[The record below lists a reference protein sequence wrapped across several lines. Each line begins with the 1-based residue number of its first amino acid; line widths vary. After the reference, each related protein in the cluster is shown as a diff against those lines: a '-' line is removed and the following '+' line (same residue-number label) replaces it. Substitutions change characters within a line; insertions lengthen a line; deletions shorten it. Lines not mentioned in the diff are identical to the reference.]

1 MFKLIFTFLLRCEI
15 RNAHQPLRADVRY
28 FHIMMALPFL
38 MCLYPITSE
47 AQVQERVDSSII
59 AYILSQEKEIEA
71 NQWPLAAKGD
81 SCMKAYDYFHAMEYY
96 GKMDELFI
104 SHHPSLLRSK
114 AEIYRHL
121 GQNHSW
127 FDTMRRIEKDSVTYK
142 DLRSLF
148 FASRN
153 IESEDYVSLYGDSI
167 LRINP
172 YDSEIVTSMATYFND
187 TEHPD
192 KALELCGDYMQ
203 RDSTNLGVMRQY
215 GYATYLLG
223 NYEDAIKT
231 YKKLEVNG
239 FENYESALIIGYS
252 LLKLDSA
259 WNARPYLR
267 KAVEKR
273 KGKEYSSYLYL
284 GNANIACGEYKEGIS
299 NLEKVIETITPEN
312 DFYYSLY
319 NSIGE
324 AYYSQQ
330 EYKDAAKAFVECT
343 KYKSDNPLVYYN
355 IAQMCKGMKDDKRE
369 IKYSKQFLDIS
380 HHLADT
386 PENKELIKNVEE
398 RVEYLSKHATK

>member
-1 MFKLIFTFLLRCEI
+1 MRIFCIIFSIITLLSPITLKAE
-15 RNAHQPLRADVRY
+15 NKDFEAHQRA
-28 FHIMMALPFL
+28 
-38 MCLYPITSE
+38 
-47 AQVQERVDSSII
+47 
-59 AYILSQEKEIEA
+59 
-71 NQWPLAAKGD
+71 LAAKGD
-81 SCMKAYDYFHAMEYY
+81 SCVQAYDYFHALQYY
-96 GKMDELFI
+96 KQLDTTFVNNNIPVVRNM
-104 SHHPSLLRSK
+104 
-114 AEIYRHL
+114 AEIYHRTGDKNAWYKTL
-121 GQNHSW
+121 VS
-127 FDTMRRIEKDSVTYK
+127 FYTSKPDSMTYN
-142 DLRSLF
+142 DLRLMF
-148 FASRN
+148 FAN
-153 IESEDYVSLYGDSI
+153 KNLGKEDQMVILADTI
-167 LRINP
+167 LRTNP
-172 YDSEIVTSMATYFND
+172 YDSEIVVSMASYFND

-192 KALELCGDYMQ
+192 KALAICGDYMQ

-239 FENYESALIIGYS
+239 FDNYESALIIGFS

-284 GNANIACGEYKEGIS
+284 GNANIACGEYREGIS
-299 NLEKVIETITPEN
+299 NLEKVIEIITPEN

-330 EYKDAAKAFVECT
+330 KYKDAAKAFVECT
-343 KYKSDNPLVYYN
+343 KYKSNNPLVYYN

-398 RVEYLSKHATK
+398 RVEYLSKNAKK

>member
-1 MFKLIFTFLLRCEI
+1 MLKLIFTSLLRCEI
-15 RNAHQPLRADVRY
+15 RNAHQPLRADIRY
-28 FHIMMALPFL
+28 FHIVMALPFL
-38 MCLYPITSE
+38 MCLYPITNKAQDKDFE
-47 AQVQERVDSSII
+47 AQQR
-59 AYILSQEKEIEA
+59 L
-71 NQWPLAAKGD
+71 LATKGD
-81 SCMKAYDYFHAMEYY
+81 SCVQAYDYFHAMQFYNNLTE
-96 GKMDELFI
+96 EFI
-104 SHHPSLLRSK
+104 N
-114 AEIYRHL
+114 
-121 GQNHSW
+121 QNA
-127 FDTMRRIEKDSVTYK
+127 SVTRNIAELYRRTGNNEAWLNRLLYLHPDSMTYN
-142 DLRSLF
+142 DLRLMF
-148 FASRN
+148 FAN
-153 IESEDYVSLYGDSI
+153 KNLGKEDQMVILADTI
-167 LRINP
+167 LRANP

-239 FENYESALIIGYS
+239 FDNYESALIIGYS

-273 KGKEYSSYLYL
+273 KGKEYSSYLHL
-284 GNANIACGEYKEGIS
+284 GNANIACGEYREGIE
-299 NLEKVIETITPEN
+299 NLEKVIEIITPDNEL
-312 DFYYSLY
+312 YYSIY

-324 AYYSQQ
+324 AFYKQQ
-330 EYKDAAKAFVECT
+330 QYEKAAKAFLECT

-355 IAQMCKGMKDDKRE
+355 IAQMCKGMKDEKRE
-369 IKYSKQFLDIS
+369 IKYSKKFLDIS
-380 HHLADT
+380 HHLEDT
-386 PENKELIKNVEE
+386 PQNKELIQSVEE

>member
-1 MFKLIFTFLLRCEI
+1 MIKLIFTFLLRCEI

-38 MCLYPITSE
+38 MCLYPITIKAEDNNSI
-47 AQVQERVDSSII
+47 AQQRI
-59 AYILSQEKEIEA
+59 
-71 NQWPLAAKGD
+71 WAAKGD
-81 SCMKAYDYFHAMEYY
+81 SCVQAYDFFHAMQFYNNLTE
-96 GKMDELFI
+96 EFI
-104 SHHPSLLRSK
+104 N
-114 AEIYRHL
+114 
-121 GQNHSW
+121 QNA
-127 FDTMRRIEKDSVTYK
+127 SVTRNIAELYRRTGNNEAWLNRLLYLHPDSITYN
-142 DLRSLF
+142 DLRLMF
-148 FASRN
+148 FAN
-153 IESEDYVSLYGDSI
+153 KNLGKEDQMVILADTI
-167 LRINP
+167 LRANP

-192 KALELCGDYMQ
+192 KALAICGDYMQ

-239 FENYESALIIGYS
+239 FENYESALIIGFS

-259 WNARPYLR
+259 WNARTYLR

-273 KGKEYSSYLYL
+273 KGKEYSSYLHL
-284 GNANIACGEYKEGIS
+284 GNANIACGEYREGIE
-299 NLEKVIETITPEN
+299 NLEKVIEIITPEN

-324 AYYSQQ
+324 AFYKQQ
-330 EYKDAAKAFVECT
+330 QYEKAAKAFLECT

-355 IAQMCKGMKDDKRE
+355 IAQMCKGMKDEKRE
-369 IKYSKQFLDIS
+369 IKYSKKFLDIS
-380 HHLADT
+380 HHLEDT
-386 PENKELIKNVEE
+386 PQNKELIQSVEE

>member
-1 MFKLIFTFLLRCEI
+1 MLKLIFTFLLRCEI

-28 FHIMMALPFL
+28 FHIVMALPFL

-59 AYILSQEKEIEA
+59 AHILSQEKEIEA

-81 SCMKAYDYFHAMEYY
+81 SCMKAFDYFHAMEYY

-121 GQNHSW
+121 GQYYSW

-172 YDSEIVTSMATYFND
+172 YDSEIVVSMASFFND

-192 KALELCGDYMQ
+192 KAMELCYDYMQ
-203 RDSTNLGVMRQY
+203 RDSTNLAVMRQY
-215 GYATYLLG
+215 GYGAHLLG
-223 NYEDAIKT
+223 KAKEALET
-231 YKKLEVNG
+231 YKKLETKG
-239 FENYESALIIGYS
+239 FDNYESALIIGVS
-252 LLKLDSA
+252 LIRLDST
-259 WNARPYLR
+259 WESRPYLK
-267 KAVEKR
+267 KAVERR
-273 KGKEYSSYLYL
+273 KPTEYASLLHL
-284 GNANIACGEYKEGIS
+284 GNVQIACGEYKEGID
-299 NLEKVIETITPEN
+299 NLRKVVDVVLPDN
-312 DFYYSLY
+312 DFMYSIY
-319 NSIGE
+319 HDIGE
-324 AYYSQQ
+324 AYYKKQD
-330 EYKDAAKAFVECT
+330 YKNAVEAFLECT
-343 KYKSDNPLVYYN
+343 DYKTDKPLLYYN
-355 IAQMCKGMKDDKRE
+355 IAQMYGALKENKKE
-369 IKYSKQFLDIS
+369 AQFYKKFLDIS
-380 HHLADT
+380 HHLQDT
-386 PENKELIKNVEE
+386 EENKELIKHVEE
-398 RVEYLSKHATK
+398 RLERLRKELRK

>member
-1 MFKLIFTFLLRCEI
+1 MIKLIFTFLLRCEI

-38 MCLYPITSE
+38 MCLYPITIKAEDNNSI
-47 AQVQERVDSSII
+47 AQQRI
-59 AYILSQEKEIEA
+59 
-71 NQWPLAAKGD
+71 WAAKGD
-81 SCMKAYDYFHAMEYY
+81 SCVQAYDFFHAMQFYNNLTE
-96 GKMDELFI
+96 EFI
-104 SHHPSLLRSK
+104 N
-114 AEIYRHL
+114 
-121 GQNHSW
+121 QNA
-127 FDTMRRIEKDSVTYK
+127 SVTRNIAELYRRTGNNEAWLNRLLYLHPDSITYN
-142 DLRSLF
+142 DLRLMF
-148 FASRN
+148 FAN
-153 IESEDYVSLYGDSI
+153 KNLGKEDQMVILADTI
-167 LRINP
+167 LRANP

-192 KALELCGDYMQ
+192 KALAICGDYMQ

-239 FENYESALIIGYS
+239 FENYESALIIGFS

-259 WNARPYLR
+259 WNARTYLR

-273 KGKEYSSYLYL
+273 KGKEYSSYLHL
-284 GNANIACGEYKEGIS
+284 GNANIACGEYREGIE
-299 NLEKVIETITPEN
+299 NLEKVIEIITPDNEL
-312 DFYYSLY
+312 YYSIY

-324 AYYSQQ
+324 AFYKQQ
-330 EYKDAAKAFVECT
+330 QYEKAAKAFLECT

-355 IAQMCKGMKDDKRE
+355 IAQMCKGMKDEKRE
-369 IKYSKQFLDIS
+369 IKYSKKFLDIS
-380 HHLADT
+380 HHLEDT
-386 PENKELIKNVEE
+386 PQNKELIKSVEE

>member
-1 MFKLIFTFLLRCEI
+1 MIKLIFTFLLRCEI

-38 MCLYPITSE
+38 MCLYPITIKAEDNNSI
-47 AQVQERVDSSII
+47 AQQRI
-59 AYILSQEKEIEA
+59 
-71 NQWPLAAKGD
+71 WAAKGD
-81 SCMKAYDYFHAMEYY
+81 CCVQAYDYFHAMQFYNNLTE
-96 GKMDELFI
+96 EFI
-104 SHHPSLLRSK
+104 N
-114 AEIYRHL
+114 
-121 GQNHSW
+121 QNA
-127 FDTMRRIEKDSVTYK
+127 SVTRNIAELYRRTGNNEAWLNRLLYLHPDSITYN
-142 DLRSLF
+142 DLRLMF
-148 FASRN
+148 FAN
-153 IESEDYVSLYGDSI
+153 KNLGKEDQMVILADTI
-167 LRINP
+167 LRANP

-192 KALELCGDYMQ
+192 KALAICGDYMQ

-239 FENYESALIIGYS
+239 FENYESALIIGFS

-273 KGKEYSSYLYL
+273 KGKEYSSYLHL
-284 GNANIACGEYKEGIS
+284 GNANIACGEYREGIE
-299 NLEKVIETITPEN
+299 NLEKVIEIITPDNEL
-312 DFYYSLY
+312 YYSIY

-324 AYYSQQ
+324 AFYKQQ
-330 EYKDAAKAFVECT
+330 QYEKAAKAFLECT

-355 IAQMCKGMKDDKRE
+355 IAQMCKGIKDEKRE
-369 IKYSKQFLDIS
+369 IKYSKKFLDIS
-380 HHLADT
+380 HHLEDT
-386 PENKELIKNVEE
+386 PQNKELIQSVEE
-398 RVEYLSKHATK
+398 RVEYLSKHVTK

>member
-1 MFKLIFTFLLRCEI
+1 MIKLIFTFLLRCEI

-38 MCLYPITSE
+38 MCLYPITIKAEDNNSI
-47 AQVQERVDSSII
+47 AQQRI
-59 AYILSQEKEIEA
+59 
-71 NQWPLAAKGD
+71 WAAKGD
-81 SCMKAYDYFHAMEYY
+81 SCVQAYDFFHAMQFYNNLTE
-96 GKMDELFI
+96 EFI
-104 SHHPSLLRSK
+104 N
-114 AEIYRHL
+114 
-121 GQNHSW
+121 QNA
-127 FDTMRRIEKDSVTYK
+127 SVTRNIAELYRRTGNNEAWLNRLLYLHPDSITYN
-142 DLRSLF
+142 DLRLMF
-148 FASRN
+148 FAN
-153 IESEDYVSLYGDSI
+153 KNLGKEDQMVILADTI
-167 LRINP
+167 LRANP

-192 KALELCGDYMQ
+192 KALAICGDYMQ

-239 FENYESALIIGYS
+239 FENYESALIIGFS

-259 WNARPYLR
+259 WNARTYLR

-273 KGKEYSSYLYL
+273 KGKEYSSYLHL
-284 GNANIACGEYKEGIS
+284 GNANIACGEYREGIE
-299 NLEKVIETITPEN
+299 NLEKVIEIITPDNEL
-312 DFYYSLY
+312 YYSIY

-324 AYYSQQ
+324 AYYKQKIY
-330 EYKDAAKAFVECT
+330 EKAAKAFLECT

-355 IAQMCKGMKDDKRE
+355 IAQMCKGMKDEKRE
-369 IKYSKQFLDIS
+369 IKYSKKFLDIS
-380 HHLADT
+380 HHLEDT
-386 PENKELIKNVEE
+386 PQNKELIQSVEE

>member
-1 MFKLIFTFLLRCEI
+1 MIKLIFTFLLRCEI

-38 MCLYPITSE
+38 MCLYPITIKAEDNNSI
-47 AQVQERVDSSII
+47 AQQRI
-59 AYILSQEKEIEA
+59 
-71 NQWPLAAKGD
+71 WAAKGD
-81 SCMKAYDYFHAMEYY
+81 SCVQAYDFFHAMQFYNNLTE
-96 GKMDELFI
+96 EFI
-104 SHHPSLLRSK
+104 N
-114 AEIYRHL
+114 
-121 GQNHSW
+121 QNA
-127 FDTMRRIEKDSVTYK
+127 SVTRNIAELYRRTGNNEAWLNRLLYLHPDSITYN
-142 DLRSLF
+142 DLRLMF
-148 FASRN
+148 FAN
-153 IESEDYVSLYGDSI
+153 KNLGKEDQMVILADTI
-167 LRINP
+167 LRANP

-192 KALELCGDYMQ
+192 KALAICGDYMQ

-231 YKKLEVNG
+231 YKKLELNG
-239 FENYESALIIGYS
+239 FENYESALIIGFS

-273 KGKEYSSYLYL
+273 KGKEYSSYLHL
-284 GNANIACGEYKEGIS
+284 GNANIACGEYREGIE
-299 NLEKVIETITPEN
+299 NLEKVIEIITPDNEL
-312 DFYYSLY
+312 YYSIY

-324 AYYSQQ
+324 AYYKQKIY
-330 EYKDAAKAFVECT
+330 EKAAKAFLECT

-355 IAQMCKGMKDDKRE
+355 IAQMCKGMKDEKRE
-369 IKYSKQFLDIS
+369 IKYSKKFLDIS
-380 HHLADT
+380 HHLEDT
-386 PENKELIKNVEE
+386 PQNKELIQSVEE

>member
-1 MFKLIFTFLLRCEI
+1 MYKLIFTSL
-15 RNAHQPLRADVRY
+15 
-28 FHIMMALPFL
+28 FL
-38 MCLYPITSE
+38 MLLYPITTKAE
-47 AQVQERVDSSII
+47 DKDLEVQQR
-59 AYILSQEKEIEA
+59 A
-71 NQWPLAAKGD
+71 LAAKGD
-81 SCMKAYDYFHAMEYY
+81 SCVQAYDFFHAMQFYY
-96 GKMDELFI
+96 NLTEEFI
-104 SHHPSLLRSK
+104 N
-114 AEIYRHL
+114 
-121 GQNHSW
+121 QNA
-127 FDTMRRIEKDSVTYK
+127 SVTRNIAELYRRTGNNEAWLNRLLYLHPDSMTYN
-142 DLRSLF
+142 DLRLMF
-148 FASRN
+148 FAN
-153 IESEDYVSLYGDSI
+153 KNLGKEDQMVILADTI
-167 LRINP
+167 LRTNP
-172 YDSEIVTSMATYFND
+172 YDSEIVVSMASYFND
-187 TEHPD
+187 NEHPE
-192 KALELCGDYMQ
+192 KAMELCGDYMQ
-203 RDSTNLGVMRQY
+203 RDSTNLAVMRQY
-215 GYATYLLG
+215 GYAAHLLG
-223 NYEDAIKT
+223 NYKDAIET
-231 YKKLEVNG
+231 YKKLEANG
-239 FENYESALIIGYS
+239 FDNYESALIIGFS

-299 NLEKVIETITPEN
+299 NLEKVIEIVTPEN

-330 EYKDAAKAFVECT
+330 KYKDSAKAFVECT

-355 IAQMCKGMKDDKRE
+355 IAQMCKGMKDDKSE